1 MVNGEDIN
9 RTFEGNKVENYEDL
23 KKIQEDQTSA
33 KLTKLEAKL
42 QKFESIEDEQIGYLE
57 EQMDAEEQDLEAILA
72 TLKNDQLRFD
82 QLQNTLIELERRGQK
97 QESNKNL
104 TPGNQVNP
112 SEGKPPP
119 YYLKDGNTAAINKM
133 TQVMEELPQLASVV
147 QSESDKVT
155 EVEEKL

>member
-57 EQMDAEEQDLEAILA
+57 EQMDAEE
-72 TLKNDQLRFD
+72 
-82 QLQNTLIELERRGQK
+82 
-97 QESNKNL
+97 
-104 TPGNQVNP
+104 
-112 SEGKPPP
+112 
-119 YYLKDGNTAAINKM
+119 
-133 TQVMEELPQLASVV
+133 
-147 QSESDKVT
+147 
-155 EVEEKL
+155 